1 MNEDSRIIAL
11 DDDGNE
17 LNLLIMDSVIYRD
30 TMYVIAIEDD
40 ETIDETEEAV
50 EATILKQVKSEDNY
64 ITYSFLEDEEE
75 FNTVMEMF
83 EEHDEYE
90 FEGE

>member
-1 MNEDSRIIAL
+1 MNEDNKIVAL

-17 LNLLIMDSVIYRD
+17 INLIIMDSVIYRD
-30 TMYVIAIEDD
+30 VMYVIAVEDTDELDD
-40 ETIDETEEAV
+40 EDEV
-50 EATILKQVKSEDNY
+50 LDATILKQIKSEDNY
-64 ITYSFLEDEEE
+64 ITYSFLEDEKE

-83 EEHDEYE
+83 EENDDYE